1 MKSFFEVYKYNKIY
15 NRNEKTNQKAL
26 KNQMLILLFVI
37 IIMIINFI
45 TYNQNNNYWFLDQFD
60 RIYALLIA
68 VVLTVIVTFN
78 TITRNKEL
86 NKNKSATQRITY
98 KEDYMSLIM
107 YTLFLYFLGITFNVI
122 YAVFLQYLDLKIV
135 DTLSWGISLFLLF
148 DGIYFTCYV
157 IEELN
162 KLLKR
167 V

>member
-37 IIMIINFI
+37 IIMVINFI

-68 VVLTVIVTFN
+68 VILTVIVTFN

>member
-26 KNQMLILLFVI
+26 KNQILILLFVI

-78 TITRNKEL
+78 TITRNQEL

>member
-26 KNQMLILLFVI
+26 KNQILILFFVI

-78 TITRNKEL
+78 TITRNQEL
-86 NKNKSATQRITY
+86 NKKKSATQRITY

-162 KLLKR
+162 KLLKK